1 MERAPLLLHEYIIL
15 RLTTASDVQGIS
27 STSEVI
33 AAILQR
39 HYGCAGPAGRV
50 AQMRMFT
57 EIKQKNSIAL
67 RLIHNRDINRRLSQL
82 SGVLRIDAVQY
93 SSTLRW
99 SESESSNIVPW
110 AYQLGTSAHV
120 SCISPINTVVHYV
133 QKTAQ
138 LPIAQLSSHH
148 LPPPPSQSMP
158 NPTSRARGRAE
169 QTRQTLASLTLAG
182 IDAETKQNVRD
193 YDCETYS
200 HVFPGYTICLPLL
213 LDFVDFLMS
222 LGDVDFLSEQAR
234 VAYIENEAAREK
246 QRAVTD
252 RLLKGLVRAGCFP
265 YSFS

>member
-1 MERAPLLLHEYIIL
+1 
-15 RLTTASDVQGIS
+15 
-27 STSEVI
+27 
-33 AAILQR
+33 
-39 HYGCAGPAGRV
+39 
-50 AQMRMFT
+50 
-57 EIKQKNSIAL
+57 
-67 RLIHNRDINRRLSQL
+67 
-82 SGVLRIDAVQY
+82 
-93 SSTLRW
+93 
-99 SESESSNIVPW
+99 
-110 AYQLGTSAHV
+110 
-120 SCISPINTVVHYV
+120 
-133 QKTAQ
+133 
-138 LPIAQLSSHH
+138 
-148 LPPPPSQSMP
+148 MP